1 MKYFPKSSK
10 ENTTFKTWRHY
21 EYTIIYSSHVGEEK
35 EDTAVEPAGE
45 PAEEA
50 STEPS
55 EEPAGEPS
63 GEASTEPAGEP
74 AGEASTEPV
83 GEASTEPSEEPA
95 ELSPTSTDL
104 VGTWVG
110 PCFPSADG
118 LSFNQLT
125 FEFTETTWDLDYASF
140 GDDACTMGFMTVNIA
155 GDYTLEGASEVVE
168 GARDGTFGFTT
179 KTTTGHSA
187 DAAAFIDTTCETT
200 GTEVD
205 VAFDL
210 SGGCAGLGAYPIA
223 DCAADY
229 DIVKLNED
237 GTLSFGARPA
247 DNDMCTPEKRP
258 TSFEGG
264 AVVTNDG
271 IQTY

>member
-1 MKYFPKSSK
+1 M
-10 ENTTFKTWRHY
+10 NTLLFLL
-21 EYTIIYSSHVGEEK
+21 IACGDDK

-55 EEPAGEPS
+55 GEPAE
-63 GEASTEPAGEP
+63 EASTEPAGEP
-74 AGEASTEPV
+74 AEEASTEPA
-83 GEASTEPSEEPA
+83 GEPAEEASTEPSEEPV
-95 ELSPTSTDL
+95 ELSPTPADL
-104 VGTWVG
+104 VGTWMG

-118 LSFNQLT
+118 VSFNQLT

-155 GDYTLEGASEVVE
+155 GDYTLEGASEAAE
-168 GARDGTFGFTT
+168 GAREGTFGFTT
-179 KTTTGHSA
+179 KTATGHSA
-187 DAAAFIDTTCETT
+187 DAAAFIDTACGTT

-229 DIVKLNED
+229 VIIKLNED
-237 GTLSFGARPA
+237 GTVSFGARPA

-258 TSFEGG
+258 TTFEGG
-264 AVVTNDG
+264 AVVTK
-271 IQTY
+271 Q